1 MSLGSLLCDTE
12 GKPQAKLLLQILHYT
27 ATPTSQPGG
36 PIRHIYTLPSVAS
49 PIPTLCGPCH
59 KYQIRDRAVMHAPF
73 SAPKHVGAR
82 LPHGPIPPLLPPAA
96 LQIRPPVTESCAK
109 SGHRGASE
117 PSGETGRH
125 RQRPVALSW
134 VMGKR
139 GVVSGLMVASRQQ
152 GPGRKLGRGG
162 RHTRTRCAGSCVV
175 VM

>member
-1 MSLGSLLCDTE
+1 MSLGSLLCDAE

-82 LPHGPIPPLLPPAA
+82 LPHGPIPPLLPPCRTSDKTTRHGVVREVWPPRGQRAKWRD
-96 LQIRPPVTESCAK
+96 RPPPATAGGVIL
-109 SGHRGASE
+109 GY
-117 PSGETGRH
+117 GE
-125 RQRPVALSW
+125 
-134 VMGKR
+134 
-139 GVVSGLMVASRQQ
+139 
-152 GPGRKLGRGG
+152 
-162 RHTRTRCAGSCVV
+162 AGSGVGADGGV
-175 VM
+175 TAAGAGS